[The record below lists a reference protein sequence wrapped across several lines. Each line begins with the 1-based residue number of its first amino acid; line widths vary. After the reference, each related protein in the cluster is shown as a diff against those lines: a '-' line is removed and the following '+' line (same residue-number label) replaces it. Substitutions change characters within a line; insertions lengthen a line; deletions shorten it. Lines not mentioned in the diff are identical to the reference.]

1 MQTNECR
8 PGMAVECL
16 GHRLGTLS
24 GVEGTGAAQVLA
36 IRPDKGPANEPPLQI
51 PGRYIAQVLEN
62 TVLLNITCEEA
73 TEIGRGATQA
83 AAVPAP
89 PDAEPA
95 PAADVV
101 TDIAPG
107 EPLTVPLVEETL
119 VPVTQWHEA
128 GALEI
133 HKTVQTVTQELDV
146 PVRYEEAT
154 VERVPLNRVLAED
167 EQPAQRQ
174 EGDTLIVPVVREEVV
189 VIKQRILVE
198 ELRITKQTRT
208 VTRHFAEPVR
218 REEVTFSHEGLE
230 AQPTESVPAP
240 PEQ

>member
-8 PGMAVECL
+8 AGMAVECL
-16 GHRLGTLS
+16 GHRLGTIS
-24 GVEGTGAAQVLA
+24 GVQGTGAAQMLEVHT
-36 IRPDKGPANEPPLQI
+36 DKGRANGPALQI

-73 TEIGRGATQA
+73 TAIGQGATPESA
-83 AAVPAP
+83 AA
-89 PDAEPA
+89 A
-95 PAADVV
+95 PANAATTPAAPVV
-101 TDIAPG
+101 TDVSPG
-107 EPLTVPLVEETL
+107 QPLTVPLVEETL

-128 GALEI
+128 GALEV

-146 PVRYEEAT
+146 PVHYEEAT

-174 EGDTLIVPVVREEVV
+174 EGDTLIVPVVREEIVV
-189 VIKQRILVE
+189 VKQRILVE
-198 ELRITKQTRT
+198 ELRISKQTRT
-208 VTRHFAEPVR
+208 VTRHFAEPVQ
-218 REEVTFSHEGLE
+218 REKVTFSHEGLE
-230 AQPTESVPAP
+230 AQPTESAPAQ

>member
-24 GVEGTGAAQVLA
+24 GVQGTGAAQVLEV
-36 IRPDKGPANEPPLQI
+36 RPDKGQAKDSVLQI

-62 TVLLNITCEEA
+62 TVLLNVTCEEA
-73 TEIGRGATQA
+73 TEIGRGATPA
-83 AAVPAP
+83 AAAP
-89 PDAEPA
+89 DSSETETT
-95 PAADVV
+95 PAAPVV
-101 TDIAPG
+101 ADIAPDQ
-107 EPLTVPLVEETL
+107 PLRVPLVEETL
-119 VPVTQWHEA
+119 VPVTHWHEA

-146 PVRYEEAT
+146 PVRYEEVT

-174 EGDTLIVPVVREEVV
+174 EGDTLIVPVVREELVV
-189 VIKQRILVE
+189 VKQRILVE
-198 ELRITKQTRT
+198 ELRISKQTRT

-230 AQPTESVPAP
+230 PQPTEPVSGP

>member
-8 PGMAVECL
+8 PGMVVECL
-16 GHRLGTLS
+16 GHRLGTIS
-24 GVEGTGAAQVLA
+24 GVQGTGAAQVLEVN
-36 IRPDKGPANEPPLQI
+36 PEKGRANGPPLQI

-73 TEIGRGATQA
+73 TEIGQGATTAPASA
-83 AAVPAP
+83 ALA
-89 PDAEPA
+89 DGTTA
-95 PAADVV
+95 PAAPVV
-101 TDIAPG
+101 TDITPG
-107 EPLTVPLVEETL
+107 EPLKVPLVEETL

-128 GALEI
+128 GALEVR
-133 HKTVQTVTQELDV
+133 KTVQTVTQELDV

-154 VERVPLNRVLAED
+154 VERMPVNRVLAED

-174 EGDTLIVPVVREEVV
+174 EGDTLIVPVVREEIVV
-189 VIKQRILVE
+189 VKQRILVE
-198 ELRITKQTRT
+198 ELRITKHVRT

>member
-16 GHRLGTLS
+16 GHRLGTIS
-24 GVEGTGAAQVLA
+24 GVQGTGAAQVLEVH
-36 IRPDKGPANEPPLQI
+36 PDKDRANEPALQI

-73 TEIGRGATQA
+73 TEIGQGASQ
-83 AAVPAP
+83 
-89 PDAEPA
+89 EPA
-95 PAADVV
+95 SVAATGVEANEAAPVMTDV
-101 TDIAPG
+101 TPG
-107 EPLTVPLVEETL
+107 QPLTVPLVEETL

-154 VERVPLNRVLAED
+154 VERVPVNRVLAEG

-174 EGDTLIVPVVREEVV
+174 EGDTLIVPVIREEIVV
-189 VIKQRILVE
+189 VKQRILIE

-230 AQPTESVPAP
+230 AQPTESVPAQ

>member
-24 GVEGTGAAQVLA
+24 GVEGTGAAQMLA
-36 IRPDKGPANEPPLQI
+36 IRPDKGHTNEPLLQI
-51 PGRYIAQVLEN
+51 PGRYIAQVLDN

-73 TEIGRGATQA
+73 TEIGRGATP
-83 AAVPAP
+83 AAVPAS
-89 PDAEPA
+89 PDVETT
-95 PAADVV
+95 PAAPIV

-128 GALEI
+128 GALEV

-154 VERVPLNRVLAED
+154 VERVPLNRVLADD

-174 EGDTLIVPVVREEVV
+174 EGDTLIVPVVREELVV
-189 VIKQRILVE
+189 VKQRILVE

>member
-8 PGMAVECL
+8 PGMVVECL
-16 GHRLGTLS
+16 GHRLGTIS
-24 GVEGTGAAQVLA
+24 GVQGTGAAQVLEVH
-36 IRPDKGPANEPPLQI
+36 PEKGRTNGPPLQI

-73 TEIGRGATQA
+73 TEIGQGAAQEPASMDA
-83 AAVPAP
+83 AAT
-89 PDAEPA
+89 
-95 PAADVV
+95 PAAPVVADV
-101 TDIAPG
+101 TPG

-146 PVRYEEAT
+146 PVHYEEAT
-154 VERVPLNRVLAED
+154 VERLPVNRVLAED

-174 EGDTLIVPVVREEVV
+174 EGDTLIVPVVREELVV
-189 VIKQRILVE
+189 VKQRILVE

-230 AQPTESVPAP
+230 AQPT
-240 PEQ
+240 

>member
-16 GHRLGTLS
+16 GHRLGTIS
-24 GVEGTGAAQVLA
+24 GVQGTGAAQVLEV
-36 IRPDKGPANEPPLQI
+36 RPDKGRTNGPPLQI

-73 TEIGRGATQA
+73 TEIGQGTRQEPASA
-83 AAVPAP
+83 AAGVEYTAAAP
-89 PDAEPA
+89 VMT
-95 PAADVV
+95 DV
-101 TDIAPG
+101 APG
-107 EPLTVPLVEETL
+107 QPLTVPLVEETL

-133 HKTVQTVTQELDV
+133 HKTVQIVTQELDV
-146 PVRYEEAT
+146 PVHYEEAT
-154 VERVPLNRVLAED
+154 VERVPVNRVLAEG

-174 EGDTLIVPVVREEVV
+174 EGDTLIVPVVREEIVV
-189 VIKQRILVE
+189 VKQRILVE

-230 AQPTESVPAP
+230 AQPTESVPAQ

>member
-1 MQTNECR
+1 
-8 PGMAVECL
+8 
-16 GHRLGTLS
+16 
-24 GVEGTGAAQVLA
+24 
-36 IRPDKGPANEPPLQI
+36 
-51 PGRYIAQVLEN
+51 VLEN

-73 TEIGRGATQA
+73 TEIGQGAA
-83 AAVPAP
+83 GALA
-89 PDAEPA
+89 DATMA
-95 PAADVV
+95 PAAPVV
-101 TDIAPG
+101 TDITPG
-107 EPLTVPLVEETL
+107 EPLKVPLVEETL

-128 GALEI
+128 GALEVR
-133 HKTVQTVTQELDV
+133 KTVQTVTQELDV

-154 VERVPLNRVLAED
+154 VERMPINRVLAED

-174 EGDTLIVPVVREEVV
+174 EGDTLIVPVVREEIVV
-189 VIKQRILVE
+189 VKQRILVE
-198 ELRITKQTRT
+198 ELRITKHVRT

>member
-8 PGMAVECL
+8 PGMVVECL
-16 GHRLGTLS
+16 GHRLGTIS
-24 GVEGTGAAQVLA
+24 GVQGTGAAQVLEVN
-36 IRPDKGPANEPPLQI
+36 PEKGRANGPPLQI

-73 TEIGRGATQA
+73 TEIGQGVAQAPASAAAAGVESNQA
-83 AAVPAP
+83 APVMT
-89 PDAEPA
+89 
-95 PAADVV
+95 DV
-101 TDIAPG
+101 TPG
-107 EPLTVPLVEETL
+107 QPLTVPLVEETL
-119 VPVTQWHEA
+119 VPVTQWQEA

-146 PVRYEEAT
+146 PVHYEEAT
-154 VERVPLNRVLAED
+154 VERVPVNRVLAEG

-174 EGDTLIVPVVREEVV
+174 EGDTLIVPVVREEIVV
-189 VIKQRILVE
+189 VKQRILVE

-230 AQPTESVPAP
+230 AQPTELAPAP

>member
-16 GHRLGTLS
+16 GHRLGTIS
-24 GVEGTGAAQVLA
+24 GVQGTGAAQVLEVH
-36 IRPDKGPANEPPLQI
+36 PDKGGANGQALQI

-73 TEIGRGATQA
+73 TEIGQGARQ
-83 AAVPAP
+83 
-89 PDAEPA
+89 EPA
-95 PAADVV
+95 SVAATGVESNEAAPVMTDV
-101 TDIAPG
+101 TPG
-107 EPLTVPLVEETL
+107 QPLTMPLVEETL

-146 PVRYEEAT
+146 PVHYEEAM
-154 VERVPLNRVLAED
+154 VERVPVNRVLAEG

-174 EGDTLIVPVVREEVV
+174 EGDTLIVPVIREEIVV
-189 VIKQRILVE
+189 VKQRILIE

-230 AQPTESVPAP
+230 AQPTESVPAQ

>member
-8 PGMAVECL
+8 PGMVVECL
-16 GHRLGTLS
+16 GHRLGTIS
-24 GVEGTGAAQVLA
+24 GVQGTGAAQVLEVN
-36 IRPDKGPANEPPLQI
+36 PEKGRANGPPLQI

-73 TEIGRGATQA
+73 TEIGQGAA
-83 AAVPAP
+83 GALA
-89 PDAEPA
+89 DATMA
-95 PAADVV
+95 PAAPVV
-101 TDIAPG
+101 TDITPG
-107 EPLTVPLVEETL
+107 EPLKVPLVEETL

-128 GALEI
+128 GALEVR
-133 HKTVQTVTQELDV
+133 KTVQPVTQELDV

-154 VERVPLNRVLAED
+154 VERMPVNRVLAED

-174 EGDTLIVPVVREEVV
+174 EGDTLIVPVVREEIVV
-189 VIKQRILVE
+189 VKQRILVE
-198 ELRITKQTRT
+198 ELRITKHVRT

-240 PEQ
+240 LEQ

>member
-8 PGMAVECL
+8 PGMVVECL
-16 GHRLGTLS
+16 GHRLGTIS
-24 GVEGTGAAQVLA
+24 GVQGTGAAQVLEV
-36 IRPDKGPANEPPLQI
+36 RPDKGRASAPPLQI

-73 TEIGRGATQA
+73 TEIGQGATAEA
-83 AAVPAP
+83 AAAATA
-89 PDAEPA
+89 DGETT
-95 PAADVV
+95 PAAPVV
-101 TDIAPG
+101 TDVALG
-107 EPLTVPLVEETL
+107 EPLTVPLIEETL

-128 GALEI
+128 GALEV

-154 VERVPLNRVLAED
+154 VERVPVNRVLAED

-174 EGDTLIVPVVREEVV
+174 EGDTLIVPVVREEIVV
-189 VIKQRILVE
+189 VKQRILVE
-198 ELRITKQTRT
+198 EVRITKQTRT

-218 REEVTFSHEGLE
+218 REEVTLSHEGLE
-230 AQPTESVPAP
+230 AQPTESVSAQ